1 VPTPR
6 QRLVGA
12 AWSLRS
18 SSKTLRLRWLP
29 RIERSGPVHRL
40 LRQFYRFSRRH
51 PVGVSQ
57 WNAQYAGDYGRRLGA
72 VNEVTHHMVIVGY
85 LAYGAKAPGVLDV
98 GCGHGRF
105 LQLLSGFGFSKYVG
119 IDWSAEAIEQA
130 RSLSI
135 PNTRLEVADMDHW
148 ETSDR
153 FDAVVL
159 NESLYYS
166 ADDPRQLFER
176 ALGWLTEDGIVIV
189 SMFRNFGSR
198 YIWSEIRS
206 DGVEELA
213 ACEVKDNTT
222 GKVWDVK
229 ALRPHSASVS
239 SRSHKAPSARP
250 RTGANRDAFGTALG
264 RA

>member
-1 VPTPR
+1 
-6 QRLVGA
+6 
-12 AWSLRS
+12 
-18 SSKTLRLRWLP
+18 
-29 RIERSGPVHRL
+29 
-40 LRQFYRFSRRH
+40 
-51 PVGVSQ
+51 
-57 WNAQYAGDYGRRLGA
+57 
-72 VNEVTHHMVIVGY
+72 
-85 LAYGAKAPGVLDV
+85 V

-135 PNTRLEVADMDHW
+135 PNTRLEVVDMDHW

-198 YIWSEIRS
+198 YIWSEVRS